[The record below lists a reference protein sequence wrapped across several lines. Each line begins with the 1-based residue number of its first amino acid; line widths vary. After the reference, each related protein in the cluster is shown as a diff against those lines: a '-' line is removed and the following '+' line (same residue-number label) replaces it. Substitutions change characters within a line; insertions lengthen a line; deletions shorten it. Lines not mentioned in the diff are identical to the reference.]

1 MGQKVN
7 SIGLRLRNRR
17 KWDSKWFTDKGYSD
31 LFYRDYITTNY
42 LTQVFE
48 KHDILISRCIIKR
61 SLNRTYIFL
70 YLYLVTTKGSN
81 FLDDANIKVKEVKKT
96 LEKLN
101 KSEVNL
107 SVLNTDNISLDLWLG
122 RKKVT
127 AQLSSFQTRKY
138 FEETLMLVNSATA
151 IKSAPLLARF
161 LARQL
166 ETIFQHTQ
174 YIDFTKK
181 VLSKFMELRSEL
193 LGVRVQWKGRLS
205 GSDRSKKESFQQ
217 GQIPLHTIDAKID
230 YGYSPAF
237 TIYGTCGIK
246 VWFCLK

>member
-181 VLSKFMELRSEL
+181 VLAKFMELRSEL
-193 LGVRVQWKGRLS
+193 LGIRVQWKGRLS

>member
-17 KWDSKWFTDKGYSD
+17 KWDSKWFAEKSYSD

-48 KHDILISRCIIKR
+48 KHDILVSRCIIKR
-61 SLNRTYIFL
+61 SLDKTYIFL
-70 YLYLVTTKGSN
+70 YLYLVTTKGNN
-81 FLDDANIKVKEVKKT
+81 FLEHTDIKVKEVKKT

-101 KSEVNL
+101 KNEVNL

-181 VLSKFMELRSEL
+181 VLAKFMELRSEL
-193 LGVRVQWKGRLS
+193 LGIRVQWKGRLS
-205 GSDRSKKESFQQ
+205 GSDRSKKESFQH